1 MRVREEE
8 KASWCLKLGLN
19 TRSLRQ
25 AVSVRE
31 QLCSF
36 VERLRLPVPAAMG
49 LSSVE
54 RGRNLKRCLCH
65 GFFMQ
70 TAIYD
75 RDGFYLTA
83 KESHRARIHPSSA
96 VKGGSTWI
104 LYNELIETSGVY
116 LRTVTQIEGKWLAE
130 IAPFY
135 FDVTTCPEG
144 RMKQELMHL
153 YQELLL

>member
-1 MRVREEE
+1 
-8 KASWCLKLGLN
+8 
-19 TRSLRQ
+19 
-25 AVSVRE
+25 
-31 QLCSF
+31 
-36 VERLRLPVPAAMG
+36 
-49 LSSVE
+49 
-54 RGRNLKRCLCH
+54 
-65 GFFMQ
+65 MQ

-135 FDVTTCPEG
+135 FDVTTFPEG

-153 YQELLL
+153 YQELFICDMPFHYSETVFPISTKPLHSIKRVVTSLEDHS

>member
-1 MRVREEE
+1 
-8 KASWCLKLGLN
+8 
-19 TRSLRQ
+19 
-25 AVSVRE
+25 
-31 QLCSF
+31 
-36 VERLRLPVPAAMG
+36 
-49 LSSVE
+49 
-54 RGRNLKRCLCH
+54 
-65 GFFMQ
+65 MQ

-116 LRTVTQIEGKWLAE
+116 LRTVTLIEGKWLAE

-135 FDVTTCPEG
+135 FDVTTFPEG